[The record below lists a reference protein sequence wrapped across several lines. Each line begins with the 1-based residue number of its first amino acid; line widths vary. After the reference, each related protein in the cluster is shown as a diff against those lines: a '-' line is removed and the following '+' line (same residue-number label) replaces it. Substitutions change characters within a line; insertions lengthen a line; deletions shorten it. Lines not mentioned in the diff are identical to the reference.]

1 MCRPERGIWQV
12 MERIREFLGYW
23 VRKGFTP
30 LLAVMERIGIT
41 PNHITIVA
49 FVLNLG
55 AAVLVVFDHYIWA
68 ASIIIGASLLDLVD
82 GSLARR
88 TGNITPF
95 GSFLDSTV
103 DRLSEGAIFAAI
115 AYRLAIDPDITLRMR
130 GVNVAMV
137 VLALLGSVTVSYTRA
152 RAESLGVECRVGL
165 ASRFER
171 IFLTC
176 TGLYLV
182 GGDLWAD
189 ALPYMVYAIAAL
201 TMFTVIQR
209 VVHTH
214 RQLREKEKQGG
225 IVERQS

>member
-1 MCRPERGIWQV
+1 
-12 MERIREFLGYW
+12 MERIREFLGKW
-23 VRKGFTP
+23 VRRGFTP
-30 LLAVMERIGIT
+30 LLAVMQRLGVT

-49 FVLNLG
+49 FFINLA
-55 AAVLVVFDHYIWA
+55 AAVLVVFHYYIWA
-68 ASIIIGASLLDLVD
+68 ASIYIAASLLDLVD

-88 TGNITPF
+88 TGNTTPF
-95 GSFLDSTV
+95 GSFLDSTL
-103 DRLSEGAIFAAI
+103 DRVSEGAMMAAI
-115 AYRLAIDPDITLRMR
+115 AYRLAIDEGVASQQMR
-130 GVNVAMV
+130 GVNVALV

-171 IFLTC
+171 IFLIC

-182 GGDLWAD
+182 GGDLWSD
-189 ALPYMVYAIAAL
+189 ALPYMIYVIFAL

-209 VVHTH
+209 VVHTY
-214 RQLREKEKQGG
+214 RQLKEKDKQGG

>member
-1 MCRPERGIWQV
+1 M
-12 MERIREFLGYW
+12 
-23 VRKGFTP
+23 RKGFIP
-30 LLAVMERIGIT
+30 LLAGLMRLGIT

-49 FVLNLG
+49 FVINLG
-55 AAVLVVFDHYIWA
+55 AAVLIVFDYYVAA
-68 ASIIIGASLLDLVD
+68 ASVFIAASLLDLVD

-88 TGNITPF
+88 TGKTTPF
-95 GSFLDSTV
+95 GSFLDSTL

-115 AYRLAIDPDITLRMR
+115 AYRLAIDPDVTLRMR

-137 VLALLGSVTVSYTRA
+137 VLALLGGVTVSYTRA
-152 RAESLGVECRVGL
+152 RAESLGVECRVGV

-171 IFLTC
+171 IFIIC

-182 GGDLWAD
+182 GGNMWLD
-189 ALPYMVYAIAAL
+189 ALPYAIYLILAL
-201 TMFTVIQR
+201 TMFTVVQR
-209 VVHTH
+209 VVHTY